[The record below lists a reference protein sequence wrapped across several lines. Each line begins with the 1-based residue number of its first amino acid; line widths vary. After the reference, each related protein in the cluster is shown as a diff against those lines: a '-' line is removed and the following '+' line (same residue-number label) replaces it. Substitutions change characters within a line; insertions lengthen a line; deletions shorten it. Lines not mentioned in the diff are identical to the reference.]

1 MNLFILF
8 CFQCCPPDI
17 CCNWSEHCLDSGCCY
32 GQRKVTHCC
41 TRESVYKSW
50 PSKWQCKAGGSAC
63 CCSWSYCRCQV
74 RERQVKIF
82 TSPWKQKLEFLWK
95 LTNIQLAKKQK
106 RSSML
111 IDCVSSALRPL
122 LWPETLRTSPLRELY
137 HWHLQCPLMLHRG
150 GYLLQFRRTCVVL
163 FRILK
168 SKDVLRF
175 PPRMLALWV

>member
-50 PSKWQCKAGGSAC
+50 PSKRQCKAGGSAC

-82 TSPWKQKLEFLWK
+82 TSPWKQKLWQIYNWLKNKKDQACWLTVYLQLWDRCCD
-95 LTNIQLAKKQK
+95 QK
-106 RSSML
+106 HWGPPHWENC
-111 IDCVSSALRPL
+111 I
-122 LWPETLRTSPLRELY
+122 TGTSN
-137 HWHLQCPLMLHRG
+137 
-150 GYLLQFRRTCVVL
+150 
-163 FRILK
+163 
-168 SKDVLRF
+168 
-175 PPRMLALWV
+175 ALWCCTEVDTCFSSEELVWCYSVY